1 MIEAHRN
8 VPVHIINLD
17 RDAER
22 LKTFMHRNDFLQ
34 VVRPDAVE
42 GRNLDRDELARTG
55 MIHRDLRYTIQ
66 PWAMHTPISVSGPRQ
81 RTRMSV

>member
-1 MIEAHRN
+1 MIDADRN
-8 VPVHIINLD
+8 IAVHIINLD

-22 LKTFMHRNDFLQ
+22 LKTFMHRNDFIQ

-55 MIHRDLRYTIQ
+55 MIHRDLRYTN
-66 PWAMHTPISVSGPRQ
+66 PAWAMHTPIIGL
-81 RTRMSV
+81 